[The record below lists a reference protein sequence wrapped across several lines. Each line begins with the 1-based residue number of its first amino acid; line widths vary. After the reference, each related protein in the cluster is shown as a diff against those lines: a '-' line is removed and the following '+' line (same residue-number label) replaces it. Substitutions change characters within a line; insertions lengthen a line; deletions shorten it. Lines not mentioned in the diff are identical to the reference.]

1 MTGKRP
7 HCVLHCP
14 LPPFRRFHHSIL
26 AQHCSLSENRI
37 LPNAF
42 GSLPGNGHFSP
53 LTNPE
58 IQDSMAMQRCK
69 VWRVLWMNY
78 HCILRLEPF
87 FPGQKDKRVL
97 SPYPQDMC
105 LLLTNSRLFPLD
117 GTFTGSNWEPYL
129 LLVTWWFPQELPL
142 RDSLLIPP
150 QDTITSDGWRPPF
163 TEPAAAGTLFAPCLL
178 SHLILKYQPFTA
190 PPKLSSEG
198 FPYISVE
205 KRFWKCDRPGSPT
218 TLLTFCGTQV
228 SKWLTEP

>member
-58 IQDSMAMQRCK
+58 RPDSIAVQRLK
-69 VWRVLWMNY
+69 VWRALQMNY
-78 HCILRLEPF
+78 HCIPRLEPF
-87 FPGQKDKRVL
+87 FPDQKDKRVL

-105 LLLTNSRLFPLD
+105 LLLTNSRLFRLD
-117 GTFTGSNWEPYL
+117 GAFAGSDWERYL
-129 LLVTWWFPQELPL
+129 LSVTCWFPQELPL
-142 RDSLLIPP
+142 PDSLLIPP
-150 QDTITSDGWRPPF
+150 QNTITSDG
-163 TEPAAAGTLFAPCLL
+163 
-178 SHLILKYQPFTA
+178 
-190 PPKLSSEG
+190 
-198 FPYISVE
+198 
-205 KRFWKCDRPGSPT
+205 
-218 TLLTFCGTQV
+218 
-228 SKWLTEP
+228 